1 VRTTAVGTAQQS
13 MPAKIINHHRKH
25 HLAYTHACQ
34 YAQGFAIVRSCA
46 LHAHGHYKLE
56 AQLIYDSGF
65 DIEQTFLN
73 KQAVYALRTYLHGLP
88 LFRAFLF
95 QQICYACDACVCGL
109 PLFRAFLF

>member
-34 YAQGFAIVRSCA
+34 YTQGFAIVRSRA

-56 AQLIYDSGF
+56 AQLIYG
-65 DIEQTFLN
+65 ITFLN
-73 KQAVYALRTYLHGLP
+73 NKAVYALRTYLHGLP

-95 QQICYACDACVCGL
+95 QQICYACDA
-109 PLFRAFLF
+109 